1 MKLSVAELEALR
13 DAARSITRGS
23 TEADRLA
30 ALGLCEAGEG
40 RYGSYCRITEA
51 GRQFL
56 ATLAQSAERRLP
68 SNKAQVGGS
77 SPSGCTIKSPA
88 GVPGSAKAEH
98 LLRGTAARL
107 HANAESD
114 ARVPAAILSPAAAQ
128 DVGTSSSQGGE
139 GRRSREVEP
148 RYAKPLPPTPMATA
162 DVGHRHSPSGK
173 LLPVSAAVAAYIA
186 PRTRRG
192 T

>member
-1 MKLSVAELEALR
+1 MEALQ
-13 DAARSITRGS
+13 DASRSITRGGP
-23 TEADRLA
+23 EAARLA
-30 ALGLCEAGEG
+30 LLGLCDAGTG
-40 RYGSYCRITEA
+40 RYGAYCRITEA

-56 ATLAQSAERRLP
+56 TRVAQSAEQCP
-68 SNKAQVGGS
+68 DKAQVDGS
-77 SPSGCTIKSPA
+77 SPSSRTIKSPA

-98 LLRGTAARL
+98 LLRGAAARL

-192 T
+192 S